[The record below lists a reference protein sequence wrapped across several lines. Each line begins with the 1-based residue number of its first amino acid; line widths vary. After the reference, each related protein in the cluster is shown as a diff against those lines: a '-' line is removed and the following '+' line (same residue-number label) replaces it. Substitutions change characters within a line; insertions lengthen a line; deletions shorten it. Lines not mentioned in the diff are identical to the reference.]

1 MFERLIKIIGKD
13 KLDRINNSQILLIGV
28 GGVGGYIFNSLVRNG
43 FKNITIID
51 FDKYELSNLNR
62 QLYSSIDNIGLY
74 KVNVLKDIA
83 LSIRKDINITA
94 INVKLESKMFD
105 ELNLSNYTYIIDACD
120 TVIVKKLLIKLC
132 KEKNINL
139 LTVCGMGKKLDIT
152 KIKICDIKDT
162 SYDPIAKSLRKYI
175 KDEKIRGKVMCVFSS
190 EKPNNTNKEVIA
202 SMMPVPSVAGIYAA
216 NYILQDIIKK

>member
-13 KLDRINNSQILLIGV
+13 KLDKINNSQILLIGV

-105 ELNLSNYTYIIDACD
+105 ELNLSSYTYIIDACD
-120 TVIVKKLLIKLC
+120 DSKLKIDLLRYAKDN
-132 KEKNINL
+132 NINIISSMGTGNRL
-139 LTVCGMGKKLDIT
+139 YPSKLEIMKLKDTFNDPLAKKIRTTIGKKYLNIPVLCST
-152 KIKICDIKDT
+152 EVPIKTNGVGTCSDVPMCAASLIS
-162 SYDPIAKSLRKYI
+162 SYVLRK
-175 KDEKIRGKVMCVFSS
+175 
-190 EKPNNTNKEVIA
+190 
-202 SMMPVPSVAGIYAA
+202 
-216 NYILQDIIKK
+216 IIED

>member
-120 TVIVKKLLIKLC
+120 DSKLKIDLLRYAKDN
-132 KEKNINL
+132 NINIISS
-139 LTVCGMGKKLDIT
+139 MGTGNRLFPSKLEIM
-152 KIKICDIKDT
+152 KLKDT
-162 SYDPIAKSLRKYI
+162 FNDPLAK
-175 KDEKIRGKVMCVFSS
+175 KI
-190 EKPNNTNKEVIA
+190 P
-202 SMMPVPSVAGIYAA
+202 
-216 NYILQDIIKK
+216 